1 MTKKAVIIAVII
13 AFAAAAPSD
22 VSAFSIFPK
31 SSAKETNARSLYAE
45 GKELYRQG
53 NYSEAEK
60 KFQEALN
67 LLGGKGKKAAKK
79 EYNFWKWNRSVST
92 ATAEFKPRGYS
103 AEYLISDGDVLRVF
117 VWQNPDITG
126 EVIVQPDGRISF
138 PLIGSLKVKDMTT
151 AQAGNEIAVRL
162 KEYIKSPNVSVSL
175 KKMGSRKVIVLG
187 EVKWPGAY
195 TLTGATTVLE
205 AVAMAQGFTNDSL
218 ASTIIILKGVY
229 SGNPR
234 VIRVS
239 ANLALRGFPEHNI
252 VLESEDVVFVPKKP
266 LSDAY
271 WLSSEIMDP
280 LQKGVLL
287 GDSLH
292 SRRW

>member
-1 MTKKAVIIAVII
+1 MVIALVVAV
-13 AFAAAAPSD
+13 AAPAHSF
-22 VSAFSIFPK
+22 AFFGST
-31 SSAKETNARSLYAE
+31 AKTEATQAKAKALYAE
-45 GKELYRQG
+45 GDELYQQG
-53 NYSEAEK
+53 KYSEAEA
-60 KFQEALN
+60 KFQEALK
-67 LLGGKGKKAAKK
+67 LLGEKGKKPAKAKK
-79 EYNFWKWNRSVST
+79 EYDFWKWNKQMST
-92 ATAEFKPRGYS
+92 AKAEFKPRGYS
-103 AEYLISDGDVLRVF
+103 AEYLISEGDILRVF
-117 VWQNPDITG
+117 VWQNTDLTG
-126 EVIVQPDGRISF
+126 DVTVQPDGRISY
-138 PLIGSLKVKDMTT
+138 PLIGSVIVKGLTT
-151 AQAGNEIAVRL
+151 TQVGNEISERL
-162 KEYIKSPNVSVSL
+162 KEYVKAPNVSVSL

-187 EVKWPGAY
+187 EVKWPGSY
-195 TLTGATTVLE
+195 TLSGATTVLE
-205 AVAMAQGFTNDSL
+205 AIAMAQGFTNDSL
-218 ASTIIILKGVY
+218 ASTIIIMKGVY